1 MKHLMSHSVSVVRA
15 NAPPLLSE
23 EKIIRQLRA
32 LRHSPDNRASVRGGR
47 KIPLRH
53 VAEMAG
59 LHRATLYRAIM
70 ESRISDKSREALSPV
85 LLFMSQTGV

>member
-1 MKHLMSHSVSVVRA
+1 MPTELPLMSEA
-15 NAPPLLSE
+15 NL
-23 EKIIRQLRA
+23 IRQLRT
-32 LRHSPDNRASVRGGR
+32 LRHSPDNRACVRGGR

-70 ESRISDKSREALSPV
+70 ENRLSDKSREALSPV
-85 LLFMSQTGV
+85 LRIMSQTRG